1 MAGID
6 LDAVAFDYEDMRM
19 QFDLHVGDGECLA
32 VIGPSG
38 AGKSTLL
45 ALIAGFER
53 ARSGRILIGSQ
64 EVTHRHPSLRPV
76 TMLFQEH
83 NLFAHLDVAE
93 NVGLGIHPG
102 LKLTSADRVR
112 IAAALDQVGLAGLGR
127 RLPSQLSG
135 GERQRVAL
143 ARSLV
148 RDRPV
153 LLLDEPFAALGP
165 ALRRD
170 MLDLVQALRADR
182 RLTVLLVSHQPD
194 DALYAA
200 PRTAF
205 VCNGRILQVAATR
218 DLLDSAAGPELRRY
232 LGEFRIDGPALPGG
246 PAESS

>member
-1 MAGID
+1 MAGVD
-6 LDAVAFDYEDMRM
+6 LDAVAFRYEDMRM
-19 QFDLHVGDGECLA
+19 QFDLHVEDGECLA

-45 ALIAGFER
+45 AIIAGFES
-53 ARSGRILIGSQ
+53 ADSGRIRIGGQ
-64 EVTHRHPSLRPV
+64 DVTRQHPSVRPV
-76 TMLFQEH
+76 TMLFQDH
-83 NLFAHLDVAE
+83 NLFAHLDVAA

-102 LKLTSADRVR
+102 LKLTAADRERVD
-112 IAAALDQVGLAGLGR
+112 AALEQVGLAGFAQ

-165 ALRRD
+165 ALRRE
-170 MLDLVQALRADR
+170 MLDLVRALQAARK
-182 RLTVLLVSHQPD
+182 LTVLLVSHQPE

-200 PRTAF
+200 TRTAF
-205 VCNGRILQVAATR
+205 VFQGRVLQVGATR
-218 DLLDSAAGPELRRY
+218 DLLDGAAGAELRAY
-232 LGEFRIDGPALPGG
+232 LGEFQVRDGGG
-246 PAESS
+246 RA

>member
-1 MAGID
+1 VASVD
-6 LDAVAFDYEDMRM
+6 LDAVGFRYEDMQM
-19 QFDLHVGDGECLA
+19 QFDLHVEDGECLA
-32 VIGPSG
+32 IIGPSG

-53 ARSGRILIGSQ
+53 ADSGGIRIAGRD
-64 EVTHRHPSLRPV
+64 VTREHPSVRPV
-76 TMLFQEH
+76 TMLFQDH
-83 NLFAHLDVAE
+83 NLFAHLDVAA

-102 LKLTSADRVR
+102 LKLTAADRGRVE
-112 IAAALDQVGLAGLGR
+112 AALEQVGLAGLAQ

-165 ALRRD
+165 ALRRE
-170 MLDLVQALRADR
+170 MLDLVRALQAARK
-182 RLTVLLVSHQPD
+182 LTVLLVSHQPE

-200 PRTAF
+200 TRTAF
-205 VCNGRILQVAATR
+205 VHGGRVLQVGATR
-218 DLLDSAAGPELRRY
+218 DLLDGAAGGELRAY
-232 LGEFRIDGPALPGG
+232 LGEFQSRDGSLR
-246 PAESS
+246 

>member
-1 MAGID
+1 MAGVD
-6 LDAVAFDYEDMRM
+6 LDAVAFRYEDMRM
-19 QFDLHVGDGECLA
+19 QFDLHVEDGECLA

-45 ALIAGFER
+45 ALIAGFES
-53 ARSGRILIGSQ
+53 ADSGRIRIGGQ
-64 EVTHRHPSLRPV
+64 DVTRQHPSVRPV
-76 TMLFQEH
+76 TMLFQDH
-83 NLFAHLDVAE
+83 NLFAHLDVAA

-102 LKLTSADRVR
+102 LKLAAADRERVD
-112 IAAALDQVGLAGLGR
+112 AALEQVGLAGFAQ

-165 ALRRD
+165 ALRRE
-170 MLDLVQALRADR
+170 MLDLVRALQAARK
-182 RLTVLLVSHQPD
+182 LTVLLVSHQPE

-205 VCNGRILQVAATR
+205 VFQGRVLQVGATR
-218 DLLDSAAGPELRRY
+218 DLLDGADGAELRAY
-232 LGEFRIDGPALPGG
+232 LGEFQIRDGGRR
-246 PAESS
+246 S